1 MARKKLLWLLQEY
14 LFNTQYKN
22 FHCADDMWN
31 MSEEAPNIT
40 SCTYSKAKDWR
51 KLDKNGK
58 RDFESAS
65 ASLKNNC
72 AQVEDVSY
80 ATTCSNKIISICMA
94 PIKIRYQNTG
104 KELNRCAPLYSWSQ
118 GTLIRKEIANTLGN
132 SGYATQIS
140 VKTFN
145 GNQIYSSVA
154 VENLEVARNDIK
166 YK

>member
-1 MARKKLLWLLQEY
+1 
-14 LFNTQYKN
+14 
-22 FHCADDMWN
+22 

-58 RDFESAS
+58 GYFESAS
-65 ASLKNNC
+65 GSLKNNC

-140 VKTFN
+140 VKTLN
-145 GNQIYSSVA
+145 GNQIYSSVEG
-154 VENLEVARNDIK
+154 ENLEVARNDIK